1 MIELRNVSYSYIG
14 KNVRVDAVKSI
25 SCHFEEGK
33 FYALMGPS
41 GSGKSTLMQLI
52 NALVQPTQGSILYQG
67 KPIETFR
74 PNEYR
79 LKYVSLIHQN
89 FCLLPFL
96 NVLENVL
103 YPTSLL
109 KINKQEARIQA
120 IKQLETLGLDATYH
134 KRMPSMLSG
143 GEQQRVA
150 IARAMC
156 TGAPVLTADE
166 PTGNLDS
173 ENARHI
179 ASIFSRLARE
189 EKKTII
195 MVTHDPEMAK
205 QADIVLHLK
214 DGKLISSPSD
224 I

>member
-25 SCHFEEGK
+25 SCHFEKGK

-41 GSGKSTLMQLI
+41 GSGKSPLMQLI

-179 ASIFSRLARE
+179 CIYFFPTLHMKRR
-189 EKKTII
+189 
-195 MVTHDPEMAK
+195 K
-205 QADIVLHLK
+205 Q
-214 DGKLISSPSD
+214 SSWSHMIPKWQNRQTSCFT
-224 I
+224 